1 MVTFFLRVCHLFMK
15 QETNQPKK
23 WKMAILVWLAI
34 YPTIT
39 ALFLMFGEQLAR
51 IKPLP
56 LQTLVTTGIVVP
68 LLTFQVIPL
77 LQKLLSRWLSK

>member
-1 MVTFFLRVCHLFMK
+1 MN
-15 QETNQPKK
+15 QQSNQPKK

-39 ALFLMFGEQLAR
+39 VLFLIFGEQLAR

-68 LLTFQVIPL
+68 LLTFSFIPL
-77 LQKLLSRWLSK
+77 LQKLLSRWLAK

>member
-1 MVTFFLRVCHLFMK
+1 MN
-15 QETNQPKK
+15 QQTNQPKR

-39 ALFLMFGEQLAR
+39 VLFLIFGEHLAR

-68 LLTFQVIPL
+68 LMTFQVIPL
-77 LQKLLSRWLSK
+77 LQKLLSRWLAK

>member
-1 MVTFFLRVCHLFMK
+1 MNH
-15 QETNQPKK
+15 QTNQPKR

-39 ALFLMFGEQLAR
+39 VLFLIFGEQLAR

-68 LLTFQVIPL
+68 LLTFQIIPL
-77 LQKLLSRWLSK
+77 LQKLLSRWLAK

>member
-1 MVTFFLRVCHLFMK
+1 
-15 QETNQPKK
+15 
-23 WKMAILVWLAI
+23 MAILVWLAI

-39 ALFLMFGEQLAR
+39 VLFLIFGEQLAR

-68 LLTFQVIPL
+68 LMTFQVIPL
-77 LQKLLSRWLSK
+77 LQKLLSRWLAK